1 MLVLSHM
8 RVSPPIFFLF
18 TSFSSRNVLLF
29 HFFFFFLCIDK
40 LKLGAR
46 TLDQTIASRNI
57 LVSIIC
63 CFLFLCQL
71 LETFQNGPFGLNV
84 AWHVAVELNSV
95 TDHAPIHD
103 QETMEPNAM
112 DQLMKQG
119 HVLLK
124 CAQHQVTVLRVL
136 YQIVVIKNNQTVAD
150 KYEHF
155 FFFEKR
161 LLYLVRCFV

>member
-1 MLVLSHM
+1 
-8 RVSPPIFFLF
+8 
-18 TSFSSRNVLLF
+18 
-29 HFFFFFLCIDK
+29 

-57 LVSIIC
+57 LVGIIC

-71 LETFQNGPFGLNV
+71 LRAFQNGPSGLNV
-84 AWHVAVELNSV
+84 ASHVAVELNSV

-103 QETMEPNAM
+103 HDQKTMEPNAK

-124 CAQHQVTVLRVL
+124 CAQYQVTVLRVL
-136 YQIVVIKNNQTVAD
+136 YQIVVNKKNQTVAD
-150 KYEHF
+150 KYEHLKKKTKTTSTVLCTLF
-155 FFFEKR
+155 C
-161 LLYLVRCFV
+161 LVIS

>member
-8 RVSPPIFFLF
+8 RVSPL
-18 TSFSSRNVLLF
+18 SSSCSHPFRPGVCCYS
-29 HFFFFFLCIDK
+29 FFFLCIDK

-46 TLDQTIASRNI
+46 TPDQTIASRNI

-103 QETMEPNAM
+103 QKTMEPNAR

-150 KYEHF
+150 KYVHCF
-155 FFFEKR
+155 FWKWSTVLCTLFC
-161 LLYLVRCFV
+161 LVIS